1 MKNSFFEFISYG
13 IFTPIIYLIYFI
25 SAVLFTFL
33 FGLPF
38 AIGIYFINMA
48 TNLIFKQ
55 MNI

>member
-1 MKNSFFEFISYG
+1 MNKGFFEFISYG
-13 IFTPIIYLIYFI
+13 IFTPIIYAIYFLA
-25 SAVLFTFL
+25 AVIFTFL

-38 AIGIYFINMA
+38 AVGIYFINMA

>member
-1 MKNSFFEFISYG
+1 
-13 IFTPIIYLIYFI
+13 
-25 SAVLFTFL
+25 L

-38 AIGIYFINMA
+38 AVGIYFINMA